1 MIGTARILF
10 VVLIV
15 FLFTVPLLPVQYLSV
30 RFERFFHKSLP
41 RFWHRVIAK
50 LLGLRVHVTGSL
62 VDDRPLLIV
71 ANHSSWADIIVL
83 STVAEVSFI
92 AKSEVR
98 NWPLFGMF
106 AVLQRSV
113 FVERERKHR
122 SGQQANT
129 IAERLAKGDAMVLFA
144 EGTTSDGN
152 RVLPFKS
159 SLFGAAQ
166 LALRD
171 TDSHRVLIQPVS
183 IAYTKVH
190 GLPLGRYMRPVASW
204 PGSVTLL
211 PSLYAM
217 LREGALDVEVRI
229 GEPIEFTPK
238 SSRKAVAC
246 DMEAKVRVMML
257 TSLMGRPLSQPILNE
272 PKSV

>member
-171 TDSHRVLIQPVS
+171 TDTHRVLVQPVS

-190 GLPLGRYMRPVASW
+190 GLPLGRYMRPIASW

-257 TSLMGRPLSQPILNE
+257 TSLMGRPLSQPILNG

>member
-1 MIGTARILF
+1 MIGVARILF

-30 RFERFFHKSLP
+30 RFERFYHKSLP

-50 LLGLRVHVTGSL
+50 LLGLRVHVTGNL
-62 VDDRPLLIV
+62 VQDRPLLIA

-98 NWPLFGMF
+98 DWPLFGMF

-113 FVERERKHR
+113 FVEREQKHR

-129 IAERLAKGDAMVLFA
+129 IAERLAKGDVMVLFA

-171 TDSHRVLIQPVS
+171 TDTHRVLVQPVS

-190 GLPLGRYMRPVASW
+190 GLPLGRYMRPIASW

-211 PSLYAM
+211 PSLCAM

-257 TSLMGRPLSQPILNE
+257 TSLMGRPVSLPILNE

>member
-171 TDSHRVLIQPVS
+171 TDTHRVLVQPVS

-190 GLPLGRYMRPVASW
+190 GLPLGRYMRPSPTGRVLLRFSRASTRCCGRVRW
-204 PGSVTLL
+204 
-211 PSLYAM
+211 M
-217 LREGALDVEVRI
+217 LRSA
-229 GEPIEFTPK
+229 
-238 SSRKAVAC
+238 SASRLNSRQNLVA
-246 DMEAKVRVMML
+246 K
-257 TSLMGRPLSQPILNE
+257 PLLATWRQKFES
-272 PKSV
+272 

>member
-171 TDSHRVLIQPVS
+171 TDTHRVLVQPVS

-190 GLPLGRYMRPVASW
+190 GLPLGRYMRPIASW